1 MSQELVCQTIK
12 KFQDKLLDLSARNK
26 LLNFKFSEK
35 ARTQIRIVNDAPDRI
50 YRRLNEG
57 KRLLLETLP
66 EPDSTPPDENSEQFQ
81 QMLIEM
87 RSTDEQ
93 YQSAIANDDE
103 SPEKLQAIERLLRDK
118 VRAKLKLP
126 KLIGSK
132 ISPTP
137 QQQAQGLGINPAYD
151 LPSSVTDGMSSNLIL
166 QTLLFPKEFER
177 KASGLLTG
185 ARTSI
190 QETGRNTLYLAF
202 GMLEWFESE
211 SSDVRFISPLL
222 LYPVSIE
229 RESVRGQYRY
239 FIKAHED
246 EVEVNPCLRERLRRD
261 FGIELPEF
269 QEASSPDAYFR
280 EVVQLIEGVKRWQV
294 RRFVTLSLF
303 SFGNFAL
310 YKDIDPE
317 NWANDGLASHPIVSS
332 LLGGG
337 NTETHD
343 TFKIPSD
350 YEVDKPEISRRVP
363 LIISETD
370 ASQFSAIVDVMDG
383 KNLVIEGPPGTGKSQ
398 TITNLIAAALAK
410 GKTVLFVAE
419 KMAAVEVVRDRL
431 DAVGLRDFC
440 LEIHSTNKPKV
451 DVYKEIKA
459 RCESGDITQS
469 ANPHDI
475 EREYLKN
482 RQQLTDYVELLN
494 QPFGAM
500 GDENKIHTIQ
510 EILWKVKSLQQ
521 EYQLANLP
529 NNLLDLSIDKAQSI
543 NRFEFD
549 RHRDLLQQFFR
560 IKSELNQAN
569 QDLEIW
575 QGVNAPDMDVLE
587 QERLIR
593 TFTELSQAITDA
605 SNLYKN
611 NANIF
616 ELPSNPT
623 LEDLKKLKKML
634 ARIPELPSQI
644 EVSLLPSL
652 QNSASIDLC
661 RSFVQ
666 KYCEAKELSN
676 RIGGFF
682 ENEDI
687 EIPDYQNLQTFVSDL
702 YSIQQNRQLS
712 QEWTTESISSQ
723 VNQLWTNDSDKLEQ
737 FRRTLPAFEG
747 LKNLLN
753 LNQDL
758 TLGDVSHIA
767 NLLDLVENTPEYIL
781 NYRNS
786 KLCNPSNF
794 SILERAKSLQERYQF
809 LNNAVHLNRFTD
821 SARLRHYARRLGNS
835 GIFSF
840 LDGEYHAAHQTWRTI
855 KNFAKVNSDKEISQI
870 FIKVAD
876 FWDEYTVL
884 KDRDRIDLICGSL
897 YKEFE
902 TDSQLCYKI
911 NNFGKKLEEIITKTS
926 CENEIRK
933 FVINS
938 SISTL
943 KDAISSI
950 EHSDFQE
957 FQKTCLDLI
966 DSRLKPNI
974 STDYTLAYTL
984 EVLEENKRKI
994 EFTYRNLLE
1003 QQFRTDLSLQELR
1016 SLVLEIHKHE
1026 RLQEELKSPLFAS
1039 ILGDYPQSATF
1050 SIDALQGSLTWAD
1063 SINRLRLPRTFKKQC
1078 LNDNLLTFIANMK
1091 GFISRYLPLIE
1102 QQEQNLKYLLTA
1114 GIIDSLVMFG
1124 NLEILDCQ
1132 ATQVSSRLERLNSL
1146 SAFQR
1151 WLSYKQIKSELKLV
1165 KLWNLVESSN
1175 EFNLDKEQLDLLYR
1189 VIFYQSLYIQ
1199 VNRKYRDLNRLTG
1212 EIQQTAREK
1221 FQEQDQKMLELDQG
1235 KLAAQLMQNEVP
1247 EGNRRGSVSTWTEK
1261 ALIKNEIRKQ
1271 SRFAPLRSL
1280 FQRSGN
1286 ALQALH
1292 PCWMMSPASVA
1303 QFISSNSLRFDLVI
1317 IDEASQMRPEEALG
1331 VMARGKQLIVV
1342 GDPKQLPPTSFF
1354 RSADQ
1359 VDESE
1364 DVDSETLQEESILDM
1379 AMKTF
1384 SVRRLKWHYRS
1395 RHESLIAFSNKHFYN
1410 NSLTVFPSPNRK
1422 FAIVYHHIVDGMYT
1436 PRRKAKSGIQT
1447 IEVNKVREGVNTIE
1461 ANKIKEAILEFMRT
1475 SPELS
1480 LGVVTLNQ
1488 TQRDLLLEEISLL
1501 VNNHPEVADYIAN
1514 WEETLSSF
1522 FIKNL
1527 ENVQGD
1533 ERDVIFISTVYGR
1546 ERPDL
1551 PVAQKFG
1558 PINSANGHRR
1568 LNVLFTRA
1576 KERIEVFSSMTAA
1589 DIRPTE
1595 ASNRGVHALRNYLE
1609 YIQTQQLE
1617 TARLTGREPDSDFEV
1632 FVAKALRAKGF
1643 EVVAQVGVA
1652 NYFIDLAIVDPNRV
1666 GTYLLGIE
1674 CDGATYHS
1682 SKAARDRDRYRQ
1694 EVLEK
1699 LGWNLYRIWSTD
1711 WFKNPDVE
1719 IEKLLAAIK
1728 LLQISK

>member
-35 ARTQIRIVNDAPDRI
+35 ARTQIRIVNDSTDRI
-50 YRRLNEG
+50 YKRLNEG
-57 KRLLLETLP
+57 KRLVLETLP

-103 SPEKLQAIERLLRDK
+103 SPENLQAIERLLRDK

-132 ISPTP
+132 ITPTP
-137 QQQAQGLGINPAYD
+137 QQQAQGLGINPAFD
-151 LPSSVTDGMSSNLIL
+151 LPSSGTDGMSSNLIL

-177 KASGLLTG
+177 KASGLSTG

-229 RESVRGQYRY
+229 REPVRGQYRY

-261 FGIELPEF
+261 FGIELPDF
-269 QEASSPDAYFR
+269 QEAGSPDSYFR
-280 EVVQLIEGVKRWQV
+280 EVAQLIEGAKRWQV

-459 RCESGDITQS
+459 RCEREDVTQS
-469 ANPHDI
+469 SNPHDI
-475 EREYLKN
+475 EREYFKN

-500 GDENKIHTIQ
+500 GDDHKIHTIQ
-510 EILWKVKSLQQ
+510 EILWRAKSLQQ
-521 EYQLANLP
+521 EFKSANIP
-529 NNLLDLSIDKAQSI
+529 ENLLSLSIANPHSLTRFDFDK
-543 NRFEFD
+543 
-549 RHRDLLQQFFR
+549 HRTLLRKF
-560 IKSELNQAN
+560 IKIKTEVEQAN
-569 QDLEIW
+569 QDIDIW
-575 QGVNAPDMDVLE
+575 NGINALDIDPIE
-587 QERLIR
+587 QEQLVGS
-593 TFTELSQAITDA
+593 FAELSRAVSDTLKLYHKQAT
-605 SNLYKN
+605 
-611 NANIF
+611 IF
-616 ELPSNPT
+616 ELSNDPT
-623 LEDLKKLKKML
+623 LGKLKYLDDLLLK
-634 ARIPELPSQI
+634 IPRLPQQLETALLS
-644 EVSLLPSL
+644 SLRSL
-652 QNSASIDLC
+652 SSVLIC
-661 RSFVQ
+661 REFVQ
-666 KYCEAKELSN
+666 KYSESRQLLNNANKFFDNENAELSDL
-676 RIGGFF
+676 
-682 ENEDI
+682 EQVQE
-687 EIPDYQNLQTFVSDL
+687 FVSKL
-702 YSIQQNRQLS
+702 HSIKQSRQLPD
-712 QEWTTESISSQ
+712 EWNTQPIRSQ
-723 VNQLWTNDSDKLEQ
+723 VHQLWSNDRNYLEQ
-737 FRRTLPAFEG
+737 LQRALPI
-747 LKNLLN
+747 LQYLQNLLN
-753 LNQDL
+753 LNSEIQ
-758 TLGDVSHIA
+758 LGDILNINAVFSF
-767 NLLDLVENTPEYIL
+767 VESTPEYIL
-781 NYRNS
+781 RYRNP
-786 KLCNPSNF
+786 KLCNPANLK
-794 SILERAKSLQERYQF
+794 ILSKAESLQKRFVF
-809 LNNAVHLNRFTD
+809 LNNAVHLNQFTD
-821 SARLRHYARRLGNS
+821 SQKLRHYAKRIVNA
-835 GIFSF
+835 GIFF
-840 LDGEYHAAHQTWRTI
+840 FIDGEYQAAHKVWHKI
-855 KNFAKVNSDKEISQI
+855 KNFAKTNSDQEISQI
-870 FIKVAD
+870 FIQVAD

-884 KDRDRIDLICGSL
+884 KDRDGIDVICGKL
-897 YKEFE
+897 YREFE
-902 TDSQLCYKI
+902 TDYKVCNEI
-911 NNFGKKLEEIITKTS
+911 NNFGKRLEELIAEIS
-926 CENEIRK
+926 CKDKIRN
-933 FVINS
+933 FVVNSSVDTLKNAISYINS
-938 SISTL
+938 
-943 KDAISSI
+943 
-950 EHSDFQE
+950 SDFQE
-957 FQKTCLDLI
+957 LKKTCQNFINSGILPFSSI
-966 DSRLKPNI
+966 DSALTI
-974 STDYTLAYTL
+974 L
-984 EVLEENKRKI
+984 ENRKQGI
-994 EFTYRNLLE
+994 EQIYQNLL
-1003 QQFRTDLSLQELR
+1003 QLKIRPDLSLQELPLLMSEMYNYRRSQEDLDSPLFTSILGTYPKSELFSLESLQGCLNWAESIHKAQFPENIRNQCLSPNVSGFIAGTKEFRTQYHSFIQKQDGYCETALSLGKIDSLTMFGNAKILDCNASRVRDRLQQLNQLDSLQRYLSYSQVKAEIKSANLWDFVDVLSSFNLNEELLDYLYRTIFYR
-1016 SLVLEIHKHE
+1016 SLVSEIHKKH
-1026 RLQEELKSPLFAS
+1026 S
-1039 ILGDYPQSATF
+1039 
-1050 SIDALQGSLTWAD
+1050 
-1063 SINRLRLPRTFKKQC
+1063 NLRLFKGEDQ
-1078 LNDNLLTFIANMK
+1078 
-1091 GFISRYLPLIE
+1091 LITR
-1102 QQEQNLKYLLTA
+1102 QKFQKL
-1114 GIIDSLVMFG
+1114 DR
-1124 NLEILDCQ
+1124 EILK
-1132 ATQVSSRLERLNSL
+1132 L
-1146 SAFQR
+1146 
-1151 WLSYKQIKSELKLV
+1151 YQIKLAS
-1165 KLWNLVESSN
+1165 
-1175 EFNLDKEQLDLLYR
+1175 QLAHNQ
-1189 VIFYQSLYIQ
+1189 I
-1199 VNRKYRDLNRLTG
+1199 
-1212 EIQQTAREK
+1212 
-1221 FQEQDQKMLELDQG
+1221 
-1235 KLAAQLMQNEVP
+1235 P
-1247 EGNRRGSVSTWTEK
+1247 EGNRRGLVSTLTEN
-1261 ALIKNEIRKQ
+1261 ALIQNEIRKQ

-1303 QFISSNSLRFDLVI
+1303 QFLPSNSIRFDLIV

-1331 VMARGKQLIVV
+1331 VMARGKQLVVV

-1422 FAIVYHHIVDGMYT
+1422 FAIFYHHIVDGMYT
-1436 PRRKAKSGIQT
+1436 PRGKAKS
-1447 IEVNKVREGVNTIE
+1447 GVNTIE
-1461 ANKIKEAILEFMRT
+1461 ANTIKKAILEFMRN

-1488 TQRDLLLEEISLL
+1488 AQRDLLLEEISLL
-1501 VNNHPEVADYIAN
+1501 VNNHPEIADYIAK

-1546 ERPDL
+1546 ERPEL
-1551 PVAQKFG
+1551 SVAQRFG

-1589 DIRPTE
+1589 DIRPT
-1595 ASNRGVHALRNYLE
+1595 ASSSLGVKALRNYLE

-1632 FVAKALRAKGF
+1632 FVAKAIRAKGF

-1652 NYFIDLAIVDPNRV
+1652 NYFIDLAIVDPNRS

-1699 LGWNLYRIWSTD
+1699 LGWKLYRVWSTD

-1728 LLQISK
+1728 MLQISK